1 MSGMAPNDTRDNKKP
16 NNAQDLNDHHIITS
30 RYTLHVTESEHFDF
44 VLASSSRTGK
54 KETARL
60 FTPDSDILSLI

>member
-1 MSGMAPNDTRDNKKP
+1 MSGMAPNDTRDNKKL

-30 RYTLHVTESEHFDF
+30 RYTLHVTESHFDF
-44 VLASSSRTGK
+44 VLTSSNRTGK
-54 KETARL
+54 KKTARL

>member
-30 RYTLHVTESEHFDF
+30 RYTLHVTESHFDF
-44 VLASSSRTGK
+44 VLTSSSRTGK

>member
-16 NNAQDLNDHHIITS
+16 NNAQDHHHIITS
-30 RYTLHVTESEHFDF
+30 RYTLHVTESHVDF
-44 VLASSSRTGK
+44 VLVSSSRTGK